1 MYCPNHRL
9 MRPGH
14 TCNGY
19 RLPNQFEWQYLARA
33 GTTTGF
39 YTGNM
44 RNPNT
49 LECVVEPALEG
60 QRSVARARLVTPIA
74 SEPGSPWA

>member
-19 RLPNQFEWQYLARA
+19 RLPNQFEWQYLGRG
-33 GTTTGF
+33 GTTTDF
-39 YTGNM
+39 YRATGE
-44 RNPNT
+44 T
-49 LECVVEPALEG
+49 
-60 QRSVARARLVTPIA
+60 RARSSVSWSLRWRVSGLLPVHA
-74 SEPGSPWA
+74 W